1 VDRIEDSIRQTISQR
16 MGSSADL
23 SEWDVETMVALSKIH
38 GLAFQKACE
47 HLRPGVK
54 NIVGYVRSLLD
65 LPKVPRFGST
75 SARALSSG

>member
-1 VDRIEDSIRQTISQR
+1 

-54 NIVGYVRSLLD
+54 NIVGYIRSLLD
-65 LPKVPRFGST
+65 LPKVAAFRSASPRI
-75 SARALSSG
+75 LSSG